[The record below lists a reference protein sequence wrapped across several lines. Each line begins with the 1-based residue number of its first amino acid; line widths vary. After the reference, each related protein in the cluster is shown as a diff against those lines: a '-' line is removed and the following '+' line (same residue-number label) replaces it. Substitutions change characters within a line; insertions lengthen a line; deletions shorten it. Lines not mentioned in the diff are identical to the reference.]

1 MKKLAVPEFD
11 ARGTVN
17 GHTQQNT
24 RQIRL
29 VATDLDGTLLRSD
42 QSISPRTR
50 QTLARVVSSGI
61 PVALVTGRPP
71 RFVVDLAS
79 DLGLT
84 GSAIC
89 ANGAICYDMAS
100 QQLLEHHPMTS
111 DTAAEIAGALA
122 EALPGAVFAVERG
135 LEYGCE
141 PGYLALGVIAQDQG
155 HIVADALTLCAQPI
169 TKLLARHPSYTS
181 SQLHALA
188 EPVVGPRAQVTFS
201 GPHMIEISA
210 LGIDKA
216 AALARLSARLG
227 VDQDN
232 VIAFG
237 DMPNDAAMLRWA
249 GLGVAVANAHT
260 EALAAADE
268 VTGSNM
274 DDGVAMV
281 LERYFPL

>member
-1 MKKLAVPEFD
+1 M
-11 ARGTVN
+11 
-17 GHTQQNT
+17 
-24 RQIRL
+24 
-29 VATDLDGTLLRSD
+29 
-42 QSISPRTR
+42 
-50 QTLARVVSSGI
+50 
-61 PVALVTGRPP
+61 
-71 RFVVDLAS
+71 
-79 DLGLT
+79 

-100 QQLLEHHPMTS
+100 RQLLEHYPMSS
-111 DTAAEIAGALA
+111 DTAIELAGALT

-141 PGYLALGVIAQDQG
+141 PGYLALGVIKQDQD
-155 HIVADALTLCAQPI
+155 HIVADALTLCAQPV
-169 TKLLARHPSYTS
+169 TKLLVRHPSYTS

-188 EPVVGPRAQVTFS
+188 EPIVGPRAQVTFS
-201 GPHMIEISA
+201 GPHMVEISA

-227 VDQDN
+227 VDQTN

-268 VTGSNM
+268 VTASNM
-274 DDGVAMV
+274 DDGVAMM
-281 LERYFPL
+281 LERFFPL